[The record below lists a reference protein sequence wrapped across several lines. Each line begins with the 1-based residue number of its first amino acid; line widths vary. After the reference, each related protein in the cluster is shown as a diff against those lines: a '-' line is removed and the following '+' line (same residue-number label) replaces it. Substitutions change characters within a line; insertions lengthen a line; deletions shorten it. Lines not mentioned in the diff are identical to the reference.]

1 MLRSISIMLLVLIT
15 IGIINY
21 KDGLKIVDNKVYSNV
36 EDYLEK
42 LYGYDYY
49 KVLGFKSLKIF
60 NYYILKIDL
69 FDEDLDLPNFNSSYK
84 EETIKL
90 SIDYMKQFD
99 YDYNQNSPSIML
111 KEGNGNCQAMSIVMK
126 CLLEK
131 NGINSQVVL
140 TPNHAYNVVNLDD
153 KKYTIDIANLE
164 VVLNEY

>member
-1 MLRSISIMLLVLIT
+1 MLLVLIT

-21 KDGLKIVDNKVYSNV
+21 KDSLKIVNSEVYDNM

-49 KVLGFKSLKIF
+49 KVLDFKSLKVF

-69 FDEDLDLPNFNSSYK
+69 FKDDLDLPNFNSSSK
-84 EETIKL
+84 EEIIKL

-99 YDYNQNSPSIML
+99 YDYNQNSPSTML
-111 KEGNGNCQAMSIVMK
+111 KEGNGNCQAMSIVLK
-126 CLLEK
+126 CLLER
-131 NGINSQVVL
+131 NGVNSQIVL
-140 TPNHAYNVVNLDD
+140 TPNHAYNIVSLDD

-164 VVLNEY
+164 VALNEY